1 MQKLIRLPQ
10 VIERTTLSRSS
21 IYEMMATGTF
31 PKPVKLNLRANGWLE
46 TEISDWVSQRV
57 AEREAV

>member
-21 IYEMMATGTF
+21 IYEMMSNGTF
-31 PKPVKLNLRANGWLE
+31 PKPVKLSLRANGWIE
-46 TEISDWVSQRV
+46 AEIDAWLASRIE
-57 AEREAV
+57 AREAA